1 MPIIKAGF
9 SPGFRGRTQ
18 APACNRRMHYL
29 ASEHDRDSV
38 RLLGA
43 EGQELTP
50 NQAAEVLGG
59 PQAAYHE
66 IIVAPSHSECEAIRA
81 RCPEDPDRAV
91 REAGD
96 RLAKVYAKGRPYVLA
111 IHEQDGRFHYHLAVA
126 GPMPERALG
135 RYGQVQKTWDREF
148 GGDEP
153 RIQDWAAHR
162 RFQQERARL
171 QEVIRAQK
179 ENEQERR
186 EAVKRAAPERKTEA
200 ARPFERRARGLVE
213 DRYQVEMRAVQARY
227 EARGAL
233 GSPRHLAELEQV
245 EHRRTGALRRLER
258 RETAREVGIAKARL
272 GRAVD
277 TGGRAIQRGT
287 RSGGRLARQAVDMG
301 LKSLG
306 VPRPVRKLTGATLVL
321 AQEATQTA
329 LGAAQ
334 EAAKAAARSSV
345 HVAQASLKL
354 GVGLVTALPTAGASL
369 KVAGKEAAQDLA
381 QAGKELG
388 QGAIRTGAAVGQ
400 GAARAALATGQ
411 ELIPS
416 GLGLAGRAASAT
428 ARTTAGA
435 AKDVLTLSPLS
446 LGQTIAGGALDLGK
460 TAARAAGAN
469 ASLPEPLRRAFQ
481 VAGWVPVVGIAA
493 KAAQVTAETAQ
504 AIHNATCRG
513 LEVDR

>member
-9 SPGFRGRTQ
+9 TPGFRGRRA

-29 ASEHDRDSV
+29 ASEHDRDSA

-59 PQAAYHE
+59 PQASYHE
-66 IIVAPSHSECEAIRA
+66 VIVAPSGAECEAIRA
-81 RCPEDPDRAV
+81 RCPEDPGRAA

-96 RLAKVYAKGRPYVLA
+96 RLAKAYAKGRPYILA

-135 RYGQVQKTWDREF
+135 RHGQMQKTWDREF

-162 RFQQERARL
+162 RFRQERARL
-171 QEVIRAQK
+171 QEVIGTQK
-179 ENEQERR
+179 ENEQGRR
-186 EAVKRAAPERKTEA
+186 EAVKQATPEQKADA
-200 ARPFERRARGLVE
+200 ARPFERKARELVE
-213 DRYQVEMRAVQARY
+213 ERYQVEVRAIQARY
-227 EARGAL
+227 EARGTL

-258 RETAREVGIAKARL
+258 RETGREIGVAKAKL
-272 GRAVD
+272 GRTVD
-277 TGGRAIQRGT
+277 AGGRVIQKTT
-287 RSGGRLARQAVDMG
+287 RHGGRVARQSVDMG

-306 VPRPVRKLTGATLVL
+306 VPRPVRKLTGASLVL
-321 AQEATQTA
+321 AQEAVQTA
-329 LGAAQ
+329 LRAAQ
-334 EAAKAAARSSV
+334 EAAKAAARSSM
-345 HVAQASLKL
+345 HLAQASLKL
-354 GVGLVTALPTAGASL
+354 GVGLVAALPTAGASL
-369 KVAGKEAAQDLA
+369 KAAGKEATQDLA

-388 QGAIRTGAAVGQ
+388 QGALRTGAAVGQ
-400 GAARAALATGQ
+400 GAARAAVATGQ
-411 ELIPS
+411 ELIPG
-416 GLGLAGRAASAT
+416 GLGLAGRAASVAVQT
-428 ARTTAGA
+428 SARA

-446 LGQTIAGGALDLGK
+446 LGQTLVGGAMDLGK
-460 TAARAAGAN
+460 TAARATGAN
-469 ASLPEPLRRAFQ
+469 ATLPEPLRRAFQ

-493 KAAQVTAETAQ
+493 KAAQLMAETAH
-504 AIHNATCRG
+504 AIHNAATRG
-513 LEVDR
+513 LEVDQ

>member
-9 SPGFRGRTQ
+9 SPGFRGRTT

-29 ASEHDRDSV
+29 AAEHDRDSA
-38 RLLGA
+38 RLLGT

-59 PQAAYHE
+59 PQASYHE
-66 IIVAPSHSECEAIRA
+66 IIVAPSGAECAAIRG
-81 RCPEDPDRAV
+81 RCLEDPDRAV

-96 RLAKVYAKGRPYVLA
+96 RLAKAYAKGRPYVLA

-135 RYGQVQKTWDREF
+135 RHGQMQKTWDREIQ
-148 GGDEP
+148 GDEP

-162 RFQQERARL
+162 RFQQERAHL
-171 QEVIRAQK
+171 QELIRAQK
-179 ENEQERR
+179 ENENARR
-186 EAVKRAAPERKTEA
+186 EAVKRAAPERKAEA
-200 ARPFERRARGLVE
+200 ALPFEQRARDLVE
-213 DRYQVEMRAVQARY
+213 ERYQVDLRAIQARY
-227 EARGAL
+227 EARGTL
-233 GSPRHLAELEQV
+233 GSPRHLAELEQA
-245 EHRRTGALRRLER
+245 EHRRTGSLRRLER
-258 RETAREVGIAKARL
+258 RETAREIGVAKARL

-277 TGGRAIQRGT
+277 TGGRALQKGT
-287 RSGGRLARQAVDMG
+287 RTGGGITRQAVDMG

-306 VPRPVRKLTGATLVL
+306 VPMPVRKLTGATLVL
-321 AQEATQTA
+321 AQEAMQTA
-329 LGAAQ
+329 LRAAQ

-345 HVAQASLKL
+345 HVAQASVKL

-369 KVAGKEAAQDLA
+369 TTAGKEVAQDLA
-381 QAGKELG
+381 QAGKELSH
-388 QGAIRTGAAVGQ
+388 GAVRTGVAVGL
-400 GAARAALATGQ
+400 GAARAAVATGQ
-411 ELIPS
+411 ELIPG
-416 GLGLAGRAASAT
+416 GLGLAGRAASVT

-446 LGQTIAGGALDLGK
+446 LGQTLVGGALDLGK

-469 ASLPEPLRRAFQ
+469 ASLPEPLQRAFQ

-504 AIHNATCRG
+504 AIHTAATRG
-513 LEVDR
+513 MEVDR

>member
-9 SPGFRGRTQ
+9 SPGFRGRSQ
-18 APACNRRMHYL
+18 APSCNRRMHYL
-29 ASEHDRDSV
+29 ASEHDRDSA

-43 EGQELTP
+43 EGQELTA
-50 NQAAEVLGG
+50 NQASEVLGG
-59 PQAAYHE
+59 PQASYHE
-66 IIVAPSHSECEAIRA
+66 IIVAPSHAECEAIHA
-81 RCPEDPDRAV
+81 RCPEDPDRAA

-96 RLAKVYAKGRPYVLA
+96 RLAKAYAKGRPHVLA

-135 RYGQVQKTWDREF
+135 RHGKIQKTWDREF

-171 QEVIRAQK
+171 QEVVRAQK
-179 ENEQERR
+179 ETEQERR
-186 EAVKRAAPERKTEA
+186 EAVKRAAPERKADA
-200 ARPFERRARGLVE
+200 AKPFERRARDLVE
-213 DRYQVEMRAVQARY
+213 QRYQVELRAIQARY
-227 EARGAL
+227 EARGSL
-233 GSPRHLAELEQV
+233 GGPRHMAEIEQV
-245 EHRRTGALRRLER
+245 EHRRTGALRRLEG
-258 RETAREVGIAKARL
+258 RETAREIGAVKAKL
-272 GRAVD
+272 GRAVE
-277 TGGRAIQRGT
+277 TGGRALQKTT
-287 RSGGRLARQAVDMG
+287 RSGGRIARQAVDLG

-306 VPRPVRKLTGATLVL
+306 VPRPVRKITGTTLVL
-321 AQEATQTA
+321 AQESVQTA
-329 LGAAQ
+329 LRAAQ

-354 GVGLVTALPTAGASL
+354 GVGLVTALPTVGASL
-369 KVAGKEAAQDLA
+369 KAAGKEAAQDLG

-388 QGAIRTGAAVGQ
+388 QGALRTGAAVGQ
-400 GAARAALATGQ
+400 GVARAAVATGR
-411 ELIPS
+411 ELLPG
-416 GLGLAGRAASAT
+416 GLGLGGRAASVT
-428 ARTTAGA
+428 AHTTAGA

-446 LGQTIAGGALDLGK
+446 LGQTLVGGALDLGK

-493 KAAQVTAETAQ
+493 KAAQVTAETAR

>member
-9 SPGFRGRTQ
+9 SRGFRGRTK

-29 ASEHDRDSV
+29 ASKHDRDSA
-38 RLLGA
+38 RLLGT

-50 NQAAEVLGG
+50 TQASELLGG
-59 PQAAYHE
+59 PQARYHE
-66 IIVAPSHSECEAIRA
+66 IIVAPSSAECEAIRA
-81 RCPEDPDRAV
+81 RCPEDPDRAA

-96 RLAKVYAKGRPYVLA
+96 RLAKAYAKGRPCVLA

-126 GPMPERALG
+126 SPMPERALG
-135 RYGQVQKTWDREF
+135 RHGKMQKTWDREF
-148 GGDEP
+148 DGDEP
-153 RIQDWAAHR
+153 RTQDWAAHR

-179 ENEQERR
+179 ETEQERR
-186 EAVKRAAPERKTEA
+186 EAVKRAAPERKADA
-200 ARPFERRARGLVE
+200 ARPFERRARDLVE
-213 DRYQVEMRAVQARY
+213 QRYQVELRAIQARY

-233 GSPRHLAELEQV
+233 GSPRHLAEIEQG
-245 EHRRTGALRRLER
+245 EHRRTGALRRLEG
-258 RETAREVGIAKARL
+258 RETAREIGAVKAKL
-272 GRAVD
+272 GRAVE
-277 TGGRAIQRGT
+277 TGGRALQKTT
-287 RSGGRLARQAVDMG
+287 RSGGRVARQAVDMG
-301 LKSLG
+301 LKTLG
-306 VPRPVRKLTGATLVL
+306 VPRPVCKLTGATLVL
-321 AQEATQTA
+321 AQEAVQTA
-329 LGAAQ
+329 FRAAQ
-334 EAAKAAARSSV
+334 EAAKASARSSV

-369 KVAGKEAAQDLA
+369 KAAGKEAAQDLA

-388 QGAIRTGAAVGQ
+388 QGAVRTGAAVGQ
-400 GAARAALATGQ
+400 GAARAAVATGQ
-411 ELIPS
+411 ELLPG
-416 GLGLAGRAASAT
+416 GLGLAGRAVSVT
-428 ARTTAGA
+428 ARPAAGA

-446 LGQTIAGGALDLGK
+446 LGQTLLGGALDLGK

-481 VAGWVPVVGIAA
+481 VAGCVPVVGIAA

>member
-9 SPGFRGRTQ
+9 SPGFRGRTK

-29 ASEHDRDSV
+29 ASEHDRDSA

-59 PQAAYHE
+59 PQASYHE
-66 IIVAPSHSECEAIRA
+66 VIVAPSQAECEAIRA
-81 RCPEDPDRAV
+81 RCPEDPNRAE

-96 RLAKVYAKGRPYVLA
+96 RLAKAYAKGRPCVLA

-126 GPMPERALG
+126 GPKPERALG
-135 RYGQVQKTWDREF
+135 RHGQMQKTWDREF

-153 RIQDWAAHR
+153 RIQDWTAHR

-179 ENEQERR
+179 ENEHARR
-186 EAVKRAAPERKTEA
+186 AAVKRAASERKADA
-200 ARPFERRARGLVE
+200 ARPSERRARDLVE
-213 DRYQVEMRAVQARY
+213 QRYQVELRAIQARY

-233 GSPRHLAELEQV
+233 GSPRHLAEIQQA
-245 EHRRTGALRRLER
+245 EHRRTGALRRLEG
-258 RETAREVGIAKARL
+258 RETAREIGAMKAKL
-272 GRAVD
+272 GRAVE
-277 TGGRAIQRGT
+277 TGGRAIQKTT
-287 RSGGRLARQAVDMG
+287 RSGGRVARQAVDVG
-301 LKSLG
+301 LKTLG
-306 VPRPVRKLTGATLVL
+306 LPRPVRKLTGATLVL
-321 AQEATQTA
+321 AQEVVQTA
-329 LGAAQ
+329 LRAAQ

-388 QGAIRTGAAVGQ
+388 QGALRTGAVVGQ
-400 GAARAALATGQ
+400 GATRATVATGQ
-411 ELIPS
+411 ELLPG
-416 GLGLAGRAASAT
+416 GLGLAGRAASVT
-428 ARTTAGA
+428 ARTTSGA

-446 LGQTIAGGALDLGK
+446 LGQTLVGGALDLGK
-460 TAARAAGAN
+460 TAARAAGAS